1 MFKCKQCGQPFT
13 ANPPDTCPACGA
25 QNRKP
30 DDLGGAKW
38 MGLVLAAVSLEMI
51 AFAILVGIVVAL
63 LIKYLP

>member
-1 MFKCKQCGQPFT
+1 MFKCKQCGQPFS
-13 ANPPDTCPACGA
+13 ANTPDTCPGCGA
-25 QNRKP
+25 ANRKP

-38 MGLVLAAVSLEMI
+38 LGLVLAAAGIETI